1 MPLVLTKCKIY
12 ILILSLDMALK
23 PPLYKVMTI
32 RAITIKNIDYS
43 GLKHNE
49 SVKTVKSIIILK
61 KREIKKISSVIICCD
76 LL

>member
-1 MPLVLTKCKIY
+1 
-12 ILILSLDMALK
+12 MALK

-32 RAITIKNIDYS
+32 RAMTIKNIDYS

-49 SVKTVKSIIILK
+49 PVKIGKSIIILK
-61 KREIKKISSVIICCD
+61 KREIKKNFFCHN